1 MDIDFNSLTYLY
13 ELHYGGIDKRIT
25 IDKIEKTKTNGY
37 RLNQTYGKNA
47 HFVDIELDEKQ
58 KRVLLYYN
66 NKIFHEEQLSDS
78 RYEKICSDLL
88 NAFVYMDIIEELR
101 GKQIS
106 RNKKEPKSEKSAN
119 KFNIKC
125 YYNGGGFRVII
136 DECVFK
142 MVFDDYTLD
151 GEWKNLHISNV
162 QKVNFVA
169 PDQLIIA
176 NNKMDARICLF
187 KDFKVAIDVRREKGV
202 IVGNVHLT
210 ESEFDRFVKELK
222 DIEYSFKKFKEG
234 LNIEDEKTC
243 DRDINTLEMPPAGL
257 PPRNLNIHVPSPE
270 NSFDGV
276 EKIIVDLTDEIN
288 RLRSADPDMSDD
300 DKELFDQSKKYDKG
314 KRRFDLVDLSTVGAI
329 ADVLGFG
336 AQKYGENT
344 WQDLPDGEKRYFAAL
359 LRHLEAHQK
368 GDLIDVESGLAHIYH
383 VLTNAFFLTYLFN
396 KKGTN

>member
-1 MDIDFNSLTYLY
+1 MNKY
-13 ELHYGGIDKRIT
+13 RINKLRTLGNALAESRVCPT
-25 IDKIEKTKTNGY
+25 IKEPYKIY
-37 RLNQTYGKNA
+37 
-47 HFVDIELDEKQ
+47 
-58 KRVLLYYN
+58 
-66 NKIFHEEQLSDS
+66 
-78 RYEKICSDLL
+78 SDLL
-88 NAFVYMDIIEELR
+88 NAFVYMNMMKEDLE
-101 GKQIS
+101 GKQMS
-106 RNKKEPKSEKSAN
+106 RNKKEPKSKKSTN

-125 YYNGGGFRVII
+125 YYNSGGFRVII

-142 MVFDDYTLD
+142 MVFSDYTLE
-151 GEWKNLHISNV
+151 GEWTNLHISNV

-176 NNKMDARICLF
+176 NNKMDVRICLF
-187 KDFKVAIDVRREKGV
+187 KDFDVAIDVRELKGV

-234 LNIEDEKTC
+234 LNMDDEESC
-243 DRDINTLEMPPAGL
+243 DCDTNTLEMPPAGL
-257 PPRNLNIHVPSPE
+257 PPRNLDIHVPSTE
-270 NSFDGV
+270 NSFDEFDSS
-276 EKIIVDLTDEIN
+276 EKIIVDLVDEIN
-288 RLRSADPDMSDD
+288 KLRSADPDMSDD

-314 KRRFDLVDLSTVGAI
+314 KRRFDLVDLGTVGAI

-344 WQDLPDGEKRYFAAL
+344 WQDLPEGEKRYFAAL

-368 GDLIDVESGLAHIYH
+368 GELIDAESGLPHIYH

-396 KKGTN
+396 KKETK